1 MNILQTMGY
10 FEEPR
15 NFLKVFF
22 LILGNNT
29 AFYAQTFK
37 SSVFKRFPYIW
48 IVFGDVASLWVF
60 INFYFRYSIKILY
73 HNFIQIYKYY
83 RYLSQFIMHI

>member
-15 NFLKVFF
+15 NFLKMFF

-37 SSVFKRFPYIW
+37 SSVFKRFPYI
-48 IVFGDVASLWVF
+48 
-60 INFYFRYSIKILY
+60 
-73 HNFIQIYKYY
+73 
-83 RYLSQFIMHI
+83 